1 MTTTPT
7 RPVWPPPAGSA
18 LPEPLLSHVHA
29 IALTRLHTTYIGPG
43 SDRDLTGRPR
53 WHRTLRA
60 QLRDA
65 VEPTSTVRRD
75 LARHLR
81 AYDVWGQ
88 DDDERVDGVL
98 RSVVSE
104 LCLFERRPDVP
115 WEDDRATATWMQQW
129 ADQTPWEDWTRLP
142 QTTALDLLAVRLE
155 MTDLDAIAEV
165 LRADPDAALRS
176 FVGHDHWPTD
186 RSCLSIDRHRVAAAF
201 PACDADELCHLVAR
215 ALGRRHVVGLLERDE
230 LARLGLTPIDHPCGF
245 DTAYRDSNT
254 ELADLRRALTG
265 SESHET
271 IVVEWA
277 RHRWLSWGEDQD
289 LMFFESELPGLRASL
304 DDPANVKVDEV
315 RWQIEKIER
324 ESRRNETDR
333 SL

>member
-104 LCLFERRPDVP
+104 LCLFERRSGRPVGGRPGHRDVDAAVGRP
-115 WEDDRATATWMQQW
+115 VPRGRTGPGFLRPPPSTCSPYARDDRPRRHRRGAPRRPRRRTALLRGVTTTGPPTGPACPSTATGSPRPSPP
-129 ADQTPWEDWTRLP
+129 ATPT
-142 QTTALDLLAVRLE
+142 
-155 MTDLDAIAEV
+155 
-165 LRADPDAALRS
+165 
-176 FVGHDHWPTD
+176 
-186 RSCLSIDRHRVAAAF
+186 AAASSPVRSDAGTSSACWSGIESPGSDSPPSTTRAASTPRTGTRTPSSRISVGPS
-201 PACDADELCHLVAR
+201 PAAR
-215 ALGRRHVVGLLERDE
+215 ATRPSLSSGHG
-230 LARLGLTPIDHPCGF
+230 
-245 DTAYRDSNT
+245 
-254 ELADLRRALTG
+254 TG
-265 SESHET
+265 
-271 IVVEWA
+271 
-277 RHRWLSWGEDQD
+277 G
-289 LMFFESELPGLRASL
+289 
-304 DDPANVKVDEV
+304 
-315 RWQIEKIER
+315 
-324 ESRRNETDR
+324 
-333 SL
+333 